1 MIEIE
6 NGLVL
11 NNPTMK
17 IKSIQ
22 YEQFDNLVSVECY
35 FVEEGSTFTHSRN
48 YTFKNE
54 GGLDLVYTDV
64 IELMRSNEVLNELL

>member
-22 YEQFDNLVSVECY
+22 YEQFDNLVNVECY
-35 FVEEGSTFTHSRN
+35 FVEENSNFTHSRN
-48 YTFKNE
+48 YTFQNV
-54 GGLDLVYTDV
+54 GGLDLIYSDV
-64 IELMRSNEVLNELL
+64 IELMRSNELLNSLI